1 MELETFNFV
10 RNLEFTEESLQQEK
24 EQLEELKRKT
34 EKEILKLDFLSSMLE
49 QVKNKENEEE
59 FDEIWNIWY
68 DDIVNV
74 FEYGEV
80 IDEIR
85 RKFYDLVQ

>member
-24 EQLEELKRKT
+24 EQLKELKRKT
-34 EKEILKLDFLSSMLE
+34 EKEILKLDFLKDMLE

-59 FDEIWNIWY
+59 FDEIWDIWY
-68 DDIVNV
+68 DDIVNI
-74 FEYGEV
+74 FEYGEA

>member
-34 EKEILKLDFLSSMLE
+34 EKEILKLDFLSDMLE
-49 QVKNKENEEE
+49 QVRNKENEEE
-59 FDEIWNIWY
+59 SDRIW
-68 DDIVNV
+68 DI
-74 FEYGEV
+74 
-80 IDEIR
+80 
-85 RKFYDLVQ
+85 